1 MKPKIKA
8 VLFPLTAA
16 LTIAGGSMSA
26 NLTAEKAPTQDGSRG
41 SWISSTAPDK
51 APTQDG
57 SRGAWAG

>member
-8 VLFPLTAA
+8 VLFLLTAA

-26 NLTAEKAPTQDGSRG
+26 NLTAN
-41 SWISSTAPDK
+41 TAPDK

-57 SRGAWAG
+57 SRGTWAS